1 MGHATQ
7 TGSISASCRN
17 PAQEMQRTGARERNC
32 ASKQVKPHTF
42 DQACALP
49 TASSPFNPTRP
60 APTTIIPASCRNP
73 ASRHSRCSGQARASR
88 LARTGYRVQAARSE
102 GSLHLQA
109 ARVLIS
115 AARAPAPPR
124 NVASFQNRGIDGR
137 HCSEAID
144 GLWPRG
150 RAPPLISPVGFTRL
164 SIFWWRRR
172 VGGGCL
178 IRACL
183 PGG

>member
-1 MGHATQ
+1 MAFYSGRNCAMGHATQ

-49 TASSPFNPTRP
+49 TASSPFNPTWP

-109 ARVLIS
+109 ALVRINRR
-115 AARAPAPPR
+115 AAPDAGAPPPR
-124 NVASFQNRGIDGR
+124 HGGVGITSQPKPAVSQSFPNSYQWSIWSTTKAS
-137 HCSEAID
+137 
-144 GLWPRG
+144 
-150 RAPPLISPVGFTRL
+150 L
-164 SIFWWRRR
+164 SI
-172 VGGGCL
+172 
-178 IRACL
+178 
-183 PGG
+183 

>member
-42 DQACALP
+42 DQACAQP

-88 LARTGYRVQAARSE
+88 LARTGYRVQAARFE

-109 ARVLIS
+109 ALVRIRRR
-115 AARAPAPPR
+115 AAPDAGAPP
-124 NVASFQNRGIDGR
+124 
-137 HCSEAID
+137 
-144 GLWPRG
+144 P
-150 RAPPLISPVGFTRL
+150 
-164 SIFWWRRR
+164 RRR
-172 VGGGCL
+172 WSWNNQPTKAGSQSVISKLLPVEHMVHNQSIPLYL
-178 IRACL
+178 IL
-183 PGG
+183 